1 MTLAEIKGKIKS
13 KISLVDFVKSQGV
26 DLKQKGRSFVAC
38 CPFHQEKT
46 PSFNVNPG
54 GYYKCFGCG
63 KGGDHFSFLM
73 EMKRLSFKESLD
85 ILSKLAGV
93 VLPSSFERDFKDP
106 FLEDKKTLESLNMR
120 LVNTFSHFFSSPKTL
135 QASHYLESRGFDL
148 SSIKDFNL
156 GFLPRDSYWL
166 SQFLSEKGFSL
177 NLLQKSGI
185 FSFNGRNCFMNE
197 RLIFP
202 IKDLQGSIVGFGG
215 RALEEGKEPKY
226 INSRDDLLFKKKN
239 ILYGFYQASQS
250 IRQEKIAMVCE
261 GYLDVL
267 AWHISGVKI
276 AVAPLGTSFTYEQ
289 ATLLKRFSN
298 KVIFSFDRDKAGVEA
313 TLKSF
318 LMVESLGL
326 ESDTIVL
333 PEGKDPAD
341 ILENEGKESLASY
354 YQNSLKDTFDYI
366 LEVRSSFY
374 EERNLGTQAFLE
386 ELFRIVDNNSS
397 QIARDK
403 KLKKISD
410 YLSISLLSLQEDF
423 RLWLEKGTLEK
434 RSQQEITLR
443 YQVGFL
449 PSHERL
455 LLKGLLNHPHYFP
468 EVRYFLIDEDFQED
482 TMRVLYTMMEKR
494 WGKNKSDF
502 SLDSLF
508 EDLEEDSQLK
518 SFFLNSL
525 VAEETPVS
533 DLDLFQT
540 TFTIYGGILQ
550 DKRRRLLSEAKT
562 LQEQGNIDKVLPLM
576 GTLQFLNQKIEQL
589 NRQAESVISD
599 KEKQKAE
606 LKSRREDV

>member
-1 MTLAEIKGKIKS
+1 MTLSEVKSRIKA
-13 KISLVDFVKSQGV
+13 KISLIDFVKSQGV
-26 DLKQKGRSFVAC
+26 DLKQKGRSFIAC

-46 PSFNVNPG
+46 PSFNVNPE

-73 EMKRLSFKESLD
+73 EMKRFSFKEALES
-85 ILSKLAGV
+85 LSKIANV
-93 VLPSSFERDFKDP
+93 PLPSSLENDFKDP
-106 FLEDKKTLESLNMR
+106 FLEDKKTLESLNRR
-120 LVNTFSHFFSSPKTL
+120 LVNTFSHFLSSDKTP
-135 QASHYLESRGFDL
+135 QALDYLISRGFNIDL
-148 SSIKDFNL
+148 ANEFNL
-156 GFLPRDSYWL
+156 GFLPKESYWL
-166 SQFLSEKGFSL
+166 SQFLLSKGFSA

-202 IKDLQGSIVGFGG
+202 IKDLQGSVVGFGG
-215 RALEEGKEPKY
+215 RTVEKGKEPKY
-226 INSRDDLLFKKKN
+226 INSRDDVLFKKKN
-239 ILYGFYQASQS
+239 ILYGFYQASQP

-267 AWHISGVKI
+267 AWHMAGVKI

-289 ATLLKRFSN
+289 ASLLKKFVT
-298 KVIFSFDRDKAGVEA
+298 KIIFSFDRDKAGIEA

-318 LMVESLGL
+318 LMVESLGI

-333 PEGKDPAD
+333 PEGEDPAD
-341 ILENEGKESLASY
+341 IIEKQGKEVLAKY
-354 YQNSLKDTFDYI
+354 YQSYLKDTFDYI
-366 LEVRSSFY
+366 LEVRSTFY
-374 EERNLGTQAFLE
+374 QEKNLGTQAFLE
-386 ELFRIVDNNSS
+386 ELFRVVDNNSS

-423 RLWLEKGTLEK
+423 KLWLEKGTLEK

-455 LLKGLLNHPHYFP
+455 LLKGLLNHPHHFP
-468 EVRYFLIDEDFQED
+468 QVRYFLTDEDFQEE
-482 TMRVLYTMMEKR
+482 TMRMLYLMMEKR
-494 WGKNKSDF
+494 WGKNKSEF
-502 SLDSLF
+502 SIDSLF
-508 EDLEEDSQLK
+508 EDLEENSQLK
-518 SFFLNSL
+518 SFFLNSV
-525 VAEETPVS
+525 VAEETPMS

-550 DKRRRLLSEAKT
+550 DKRRRLLAEAKI
-562 LQEQGNIDKVLPLM
+562 LQEKGNIEKVLPLM

-589 NRQAESVISD
+589 SRHAESVISE
-599 KEKQKAE
+599 KENQKAE

>member
-1 MTLAEIKGKIKS
+1 MTLSEVKSRIKS
-13 KISLVDFVKSQGV
+13 KINLVDLVKAQGV
-26 DLKQKGRSFVAC
+26 DLKNKGRSFVAC

-46 PSFNVNPG
+46 PSFNVNPE

-73 EMKRLSFKESLD
+73 EMKRFSFMEALEA
-85 ILSKLAGV
+85 LSKIANV
-93 VLPSSFERDFKDP
+93 PLPTSLEKDFRDP
-106 FLEDKKTLESLNMR
+106 FLQDKKTLESLNNR
-120 LVNTFSHFFSSPKTL
+120 LINTFSHFFNSLKTPL
-135 QASHYLESRGFDL
+135 ASHYFFSRGFTLDL
-148 SSIKDFNL
+148 AQEFNL
-156 GFLPRDSYWL
+156 GFLPRESSWL
-166 SQFLSEKGFSL
+166 SDFLLRKGFSL

-185 FSFNGRNCFMNE
+185 FSSNGRYCFMNE

-202 IKDLQGSIVGFGG
+202 IKDIQGIVVGFGG
-215 RALEEGKEPKY
+215 RALEEGKDPKY
-226 INSRDDLLFKKKN
+226 INSRDDVLFKKKY
-239 ILYGFYQASQS
+239 ILYGFYQSSQS
-250 IRQEKIAMVCE
+250 LRQEKIAMVCE

-267 AWHISGVKI
+267 AWHTAKVKI

-289 ATLLKRFSN
+289 ANLLKKFVN
-298 KVIFSFDRDKAGVEA
+298 KIIFSFDRDKAGEEA
-313 TLKSF
+313 TLKSY

-341 ILENEGKESLASY
+341 ILEKEGKEALYSY
-354 YQNSLKDTFDYI
+354 YQNNLKDTFEYL
-366 LEVRSSFY
+366 LEVRSYFY
-374 EERNLGTQAFLE
+374 KDKNLGEQAFLE
-386 ELFRIVDNNSS
+386 ELFRIVGNNSS
-397 QIARDK
+397 QVARDK

-410 YLSISLLSLQEDF
+410 YLSLSLLSLQEDF
-423 RLWLEKGTLEK
+423 RLWLEKGTLER
-434 RSQQEITLR
+434 RSQQEVSLR

-468 EVRYFLIDEDFQED
+468 QVRYFLTDEDFSEES
-482 TMRVLYTMMEKR
+482 MRILYTMMEKR
-494 WGKNKSDF
+494 WDKNNIGF

-508 EDLEEDSQLK
+508 EELEEDSELK
-518 SFFLNSL
+518 SFFLNSI
-525 VAEETPVS
+525 VAEETPMS

-550 DKRRRLLSEAKT
+550 DKRKKLLKEAKA

-589 NRQAESVISD
+589 NRQAESVISE

-606 LKSRREDV
+606 LKSRRENV